1 MSTYQILG
9 GSGWPQV
16 MKSAIESTDMTSVIY
31 FYSLLFLGNV
41 VLYNLFVAVI
51 IVAFIRQ
58 KTTKSDAQRADR
70 MPFLA
75 VYRPQHARVKRGL
88 FGRLSALAKRAMASI
103 LLCMHAVFPWIQP
116 PLAGADQLP
125 PHPSSSAGHT
135 GAGLA
140 EVAANG
146 GAQTENDRTP
156 VKSSDKK
163 RTRREQNRSAV
174 ERAHNSM
181 PVFAHK
187 VACTTW
193 CRAAV
198 CVTKITD
205 IRCARRS
212 RSVSQHHW
220 SGASCGRPSAT
231 SLRRAIVVSV
241 RRLSMRGE

>member
-75 VYRPQHARVKRGL
+75 VYRPQRARVKRGL

-103 LLCMHAVFPWIQP
+103 RRCMHAVFPWIQP

-146 GAQTENDRTP
+146 RAQTENDRTP

-163 RTRREQNRSAV
+163 RARREQNRSAV

-187 VACTTW
+187 VACALH
-193 CRAAV
+193 CRR
-198 CVTKITD
+198 TD
-205 IRCARRS
+205 
-212 RSVSQHHW
+212 
-220 SGASCGRPSAT
+220 
-231 SLRRAIVVSV
+231 L
-241 RRLSMRGE
+241 

>member
-58 KTTKSDAQRADR
+58 KTKKEDAQRADR

-75 VYRPQHARVKRGL
+75 VYRPQRARVKRGL
-88 FGRLSALAKRAMASI
+88 FGRLSALAKRALASI
-103 LLCMHAVFPWIQP
+103 LLCMHAVFPWMRRAH
-116 PLAGADQLP
+116 AGADQLP
-125 PHPSSSAGHT
+125 PDSSSSAGHT
-135 GAGLA
+135 GSGLA

-146 GAQTENDRTP
+146 RAQTENDRKP

-163 RTRREQNRSAV
+163 RARRELNRSAV

-187 VACTTW
+187 VACALH
-193 CRAAV
+193 CRR
-198 CVTKITD
+198 TD
-205 IRCARRS
+205 
-212 RSVSQHHW
+212 
-220 SGASCGRPSAT
+220 
-231 SLRRAIVVSV
+231 L
-241 RRLSMRGE
+241 